1 MCWPSLDVVATFH
14 PHAPFHEAAQ
24 GRRLVHEA
32 VVVARNCGRNDTK
45 QKRSSTHS
53 KQVPEGGAGRT
64 SLFTDHEMATDTDID
79 EFINFALADTLFI
92 FTISDLV
99 DKHRMFLI
107 QPREVFDADG
117 RPSLERRNCSF
128 DFLSN
133 HIANRI
139 AELAEAH
146 VDKVQQQLVRAFNA
160 PATRSAAG
168 KLVECMLHRALIH
181 KRMHVPT
188 DLGGGQVAGVLE
200 LIGNAEGFVLETHT
214 PTQHECRPLYL
225 RPQSP
230 NFAGVNAI
238 LVTKT
243 ALGLIQ
249 SSLAEWHSEVVETL
263 LRILARLNTYKIAVD
278 TLQVVYCLAGTDAGR
293 VKSLVHETS
302 EKLKMLQALSQRE
315 RVQQLGH
322 LSQIAHKRLGALR
335 VVGYTFDIQKGLVLA
350 S

>member
-200 LIGNAEGFVLETHT
+200 LIGNAEGFVLE
-214 PTQHECRPLYL
+214 PTRQPSTNAVRCTSGRNPPTLL
-225 RPQSP
+225 ASD
-230 NFAGVNAI
+230 AI

-243 ALGLIQ
+243 TLGLIQ
-249 SSLAEWHSEVVETL
+249 SSLRRMTFGGRRNLAPDPRQTQYVQDRGGYAPAGILPCRHRRRSYQKPRARDEREAEDAAGA
-263 LRILARLNTYKIAVD
+263 LAKGASPT
-278 TLQVVYCLAGTDAGR
+278 AGDAFPKSLIKAGR
-293 VKSLVHETS
+293 VT
-302 EKLKMLQALSQRE
+302 
-315 RVQQLGH
+315 G
-322 LSQIAHKRLGALR
+322 G
-335 VVGYTFDIQKGLVLA
+335 GLHV
-350 S
+350 